1 METIV
6 VWLLAL
12 GVSISSLLAGRSLLH
27 YFQLESYQFPGYF
40 RTLRRNFVRA
50 ITPGCI
56 MTVYLTLL
64 LFCHRALHRAFAH
77 GAWLCLLVVLV
88 AFALSIVG
96 GNWCAGLMQVKKAK
110 KPFVVTMRVK
120 RTYIV
125 SGILFTVINAV
136 TGMLLPGDEPKL
148 YLLGFFPLLLPL
160 WIALGG
166 LLAWPI
172 EKLVSEMYFRDAQKK
187 LAARPDLIKIGIT
200 GSYGKTSVKF
210 ILGTILQEKF
220 QVLVTPSS
228 FNTPMGVT
236 RIIREK
242 LMPAHQV
249 FVAEMGARHVGDIKE
264 LCRLVHPH
272 HGVLTSV
279 GPQHLDTFKSI
290 ERIKKTKY
298 ELMDAVPDG
307 GCCFFPDDGAICR
320 ELFDKTSKQKRLCT
334 IRTAEDADVWVEDIQ
349 VSPRGSSFTLHTLN
363 DSIRCETVLLG
374 EHNIQNI
381 VLAAMVGLHLGMTLK
396 QVARGISRIQPVEH
410 RLQLIPSA
418 GVTIIDDAFNSNPKG
433 AEAALKVLKQFEC
446 RRIIITPG
454 MVELGGKEAA
464 FNHDFGRM
472 MADCADIAILVG
484 KKHTA
489 PIADGL
495 KEAGFDTGKMHIVSS
510 LEEASAIL
518 RQIGRPGDVALFEND
533 LPDNYSE

>member
-1 METIV
+1 M
-6 VWLLAL
+6 
-12 GVSISSLLAGRSLLH
+12 
-27 YFQLESYQFPGYF
+27 
-40 RTLRRNFVRA
+40 
-50 ITPGCI
+50 
-56 MTVYLTLL
+56 
-64 LFCHRALHRAFAH
+64 
-77 GAWLCLLVVLV
+77 
-88 AFALSIVG
+88 
-96 GNWCAGLMQVKKAK
+96 
-110 KPFVVTMRVK
+110 
-120 RTYIV
+120 
-125 SGILFTVINAV
+125 
-136 TGMLLPGDEPKL
+136 
-148 YLLGFFPLLLPL
+148 PL

-166 LLAWPI
+166 LCAWPI

-264 LCRLVHPH
+264 LCRLVHPNY
-272 HGVLTSV
+272 GVLTSV
-279 GPQHLDTFKSI
+279 GPQHLDTFRTLD
-290 ERIKKTKY
+290 RIKSTKY
-298 ELMDAVPDG
+298 ELMDAIPDG
-307 GCCFFPDDGAICR
+307 GCCFFPDDKGICR
-320 ELFDKTSKQKRLCT
+320 ELFDKTRKEKRLCS
-334 IRTAEDADVWVEDIQ
+334 IHPGADDADVWVTDIQ
-349 VSPRGSSFTLHTLN
+349 VSPAGSSFILHTMN
-363 DSIRCETVLLG
+363 DAIACQTRLLG

-381 VLAAMVGLHLGMTLK
+381 VLAATVGLRLGMNLR
-396 QVARGISRIQPVEH
+396 QIARGIGRIMPVEH

-418 GVTIIDDAFNSNPKG
+418 GVTIIDDAFNANPKG
-433 AEAALKVLKQFEC
+433 AQAARRVLREFQG

-454 MVELGGKEAA
+454 MVELGSGEEK
-464 FNHDFGRM
+464 FNHDFGM
-472 MADCADIAILVG
+472 LMAECVDVAILVG

-489 PIADGL
+489 PIAKGL
-495 KEAGFDTGKMHIVSS
+495 KEKGFPSENLFVVST

-533 LPDNYSE
+533 LPDNYSEN